1 MSSRIKNFAIR
12 SGLLRWAARLR
23 PSGVAILMYHSV
35 MERPEAEA
43 HTLGR
48 IMHSSDVFRRQMEVL
63 ARDFNPVTLDDA
75 LEFVSGA
82 KTLKGRPVVVTFDDG
97 YTDNSE
103 IAVPILNQVG
113 VPATFYIAV
122 ESVDSHTLP
131 WPSRLRHA
139 MYTTR
144 KNSWQSS
151 DGATYPT
158 TTFEERDRAFLRAS
172 DECCQLAGA
181 AQNNYVRKIETEL
194 DASVPANKGDL
205 MMNWDQVRSL
215 VKNGQIVGSHTMTH
229 PNMAYVSES
238 EAQHELECSKQRLE
252 TELGQTVTHFSYPC
266 PAMSPHWTP
275 RTVEQSRRC
284 GYLTAVT
291 TNFGVVRRSDDP
303 LSLRRV
309 LPSKTVDG
317 LRWYMESSFARFS

>member
-35 MERPEAEA
+35 MERPAAEA

-75 LEFVSGA
+75 LEFVSGE

-97 YTDNSE
+97 YSDNSE
-103 IAVPILNQVG
+103 IAVPILNRVG

-144 KNSWQSS
+144 KI
-151 DGATYPT
+151 P
-158 TTFEERDRAFLRAS
+158 
-172 DECCQLAGA
+172 
-181 AQNNYVRKIETEL
+181 
-194 DASVPANKGDL
+194 
-205 MMNWDQVRSL
+205 
-215 VKNGQIVGSHTMTH
+215 GSHLMELRTRRLRLKNAIAHFCARVMSAANS
-229 PNMAYVSES
+229 P
-238 EAQHELECSKQRLE
+238 AQHKTITYAKSKLNWM
-252 TELGQTVTHFSYPC
+252 H
-266 PAMSPHWTP
+266 
-275 RTVEQSRRC
+275 
-284 GYLTAVT
+284 
-291 TNFGVVRRSDDP
+291 
-303 LSLRRV
+303 LSLRTKGT
-309 LPSKTVDG
+309 S
-317 LRWYMESSFARFS
+317 